1 MIVYYFAPRLF
12 ILELFPLTLPHY
24 VSMSYQ
30 LRLLD
35 PPPLLVSPL
44 VIFLSTYSMFSKN
57 QAPFISGSVL
67 VTISFLNF

>member
-12 ILELFPLTLPHY
+12 MLELFLLTLPHY

-35 PPPLLVSPL
+35 PPPL
-44 VIFLSTYSMFSKN
+44 VIFLSTYSTFSEN
-57 QAPFISGSVL
+57 RAPFISGSFL
-67 VTISFLNF
+67 FTISFLDF